1 MQDRNLLWKL
11 ALIGLAVVWGFY
23 QIIPVEKRLKGGID
37 LVGGHSLLY
46 DIDTTGLEDTKDLST
61 RVMDR
66 LKQRVDP
73 NGVRNLVWRPV
84 GNTRLEIQMPLPPAD
99 ASQRREA
106 YQKALDNL
114 TAANISVFQ
123 IEQTLTLSGQ
133 ERQDRL
139 AKLADAVP
147 ARKTLMPKLVE
158 AYDAW
163 QKSLDQKK
171 FQAVTQELEQSY
183 EQILD
188 QVLATNVDQ
197 TELSDVLD
205 QAKDERAKSLDAFY
219 KQYPSRVEQIKQV
232 VSAYD
237 SWSEKKGPL
246 DSPADLMRL
255 LRGAGVLEF
264 HILAPADNPEMY
276 STYTKTLEDKGPRT
290 RPDDEFAWYEVSKKE
305 PMGGIVRQWSGKNW
319 VLAYYKNPLKVMDKS
334 RPDWKL
340 TSAYPTRDDK
350 GMPAVGFEFND
361 AGSRMFLELT
371 RNNIGNPLAII
382 LDGKAYSAPNI
393 QSAISQRGII
403 TGKFS
408 VEEVNYLVSTLNA
421 GSLDARLKDT
431 PISQNSIG
439 PSLGQDNRNA
449 GFVAAK
455 WGLIAVV
462 GFMIVYYM
470 WAGAIADFALAL
482 NMLLLLAVMAA
493 LEATFTMAGIAG
505 VILSMGMAVDANVL
519 IFERMREEK
528 QKSQSLRL
536 IIKNG
541 FDRALPT
548 IIDSNLTTIITC
560 VVLYYIGTEE
570 IKGFALTLGLGLVIN
585 IFTAVFVTKIIFNLI
600 ATYTSIGSP
609 AMLSLIRKPNIDWMS
624 KQKLFWSFSLIFV
637 VIALIAWPLRGGDK
651 YDIEFRGGT
660 AAQIELKSAGSLT
673 MEQVRNEVK
682 NAGTMLEDSS
692 KAIASSDLTQDS
704 SSTNAYSLKFQ
715 NIDVQRVETALL
727 SFMDDKIEKGSL
739 EVQGPNMLTFRTNPD
754 LKLAKDVVAKSVKKV
769 ADETAQTGR
778 DLAAAQVQSI
788 GSENKTFEIVTIAT
802 AQKMVVDTIIQS
814 MGKYLNIQQA
824 IGFNPDIKVYP
835 ITHKRLGQVIG
846 DQKVPGYVPNF
857 IGGAAFVISD
867 LNPAVTLDEL
877 QTRVDAMRLQPD
889 FEKIQAS
896 SIFDLVGLTPAAGQ
910 DLSKTAENQ
919 IRYSR
924 VAMVV
929 VDQNSLY
936 DEDEKAWQAQVVAPE
951 LKLVQEAMTR
961 TSGLQKVTQF
971 AAQVADQTRMAAIL
985 ALVVAFGAIAVYL
998 WIRFGTFRHGI
1009 AANIATCHDVLSVL
1023 GLVMISAWVAQTPIG
1038 KALLVQDFKL
1048 NLSIVAAF
1056 LTLIGYSVNDTIIV
1070 FDRIRENQGKLKELA
1085 PQLINN
1091 SINQTLSRTI
1101 ITSFTTFLVMII
1113 MYIFGGEGV
1122 RGFSFVMLFGVAFGT
1137 YSSIAIASPLLLG
1150 WKGAFGYKAPVSTTK
1165 E

>member
-11 ALIGLAVVWGFY
+11 ALIGAFVLWGIY
-23 QIIPVEKRLKGGID
+23 EITPVNKQLKGGID

-46 DIDTTGLEDTKDLST
+46 DIDTTGLEDTHDLST

-99 ASQRREA
+99 ASSRRDA
-106 YQKALDNL
+106 YQKALDEL
-114 TAANISVFQ
+114 TAANVSVFQ
-123 IEQTLTLSGQ
+123 LEQALALPAQ
-133 ERQDRL
+133 ERQGRL
-139 AKLADAVP
+139 DNLAGTVE

-158 AYDAW
+158 ASDAW
-163 QKSLDQKK
+163 HKALNEKK
-171 FQAVTQELEQSY
+171 PQAVTQDLEQNY
-183 EQILD
+183 ENVLD
-188 QVLATNVDQ
+188 QMLATNIDL
-197 TELSDVLD
+197 TELNEALE
-205 QAKDERAKSLDAFY
+205 QAKDERAKTLESLFA
-219 KQYPSRVEQIKQV
+219 KYPARVGQIKQV
-232 VSAYD
+232 VTAYD
-237 SWSEKKGPL
+237 RWAEKRGPL

-264 HILAPADNPEMY
+264 HILAPAENQEMY
-276 STYTKTLEDKGPRT
+276 SNYIKALEDRGPRA

-305 PMGGIVRQWSGKNW
+305 AMPGITRQWGGKSW

-334 RPDWKL
+334 RPEWKL

-431 PISQNSIG
+431 PIAVNSIG

-449 GFVAAK
+449 GYVAAK
-455 WGLIAVV
+455 WGLITVV
-462 GFMIVYYM
+462 LFMVVYYM
-470 WAGAIADFALAL
+470 WAGAIADFALAMNL
-482 NMLLLLAVMAA
+482 LLLLAAMAA

-528 QKSQSLRL
+528 ERSQSLRL

-585 IFTAVFVTKIIFNLI
+585 IFTAVFVTKIIFNLL
-600 ATYTSIGSP
+600 AAYTSISKLP
-609 AMLSLIRKPNIDWMS
+609 MLSLIKRPNIDWMS
-624 KQKLFWSFSLIFV
+624 RQKFFWGISAIFIV
-637 VIALIAWPLRGGDK
+637 VGIFGWFARGSDK

-660 AAQIELKSAGSLT
+660 AVQIELKSADT
-673 MEQVRNEVK
+673 MGIEEVRNQIKTTGQSLANSAKLIGSAQLV
-682 NAGTMLEDSS
+682 
-692 KAIASSDLTQDS
+692 QDADQGNS
-704 SSTNAYSLKFQ
+704 YSLKFQ
-715 NIDVQRVETALL
+715 NIDAQRVEAAIL

-739 EVQGPNMLTFRTNPD
+739 GVQNANTVAFRVNPD
-754 LKLAKDVVAKSVKKV
+754 LKMSRQGVEQSIKNV
-769 ADETAQTGR
+769 ADETARTGKE
-778 DLAAAQVQSI
+778 LSAAQVQSI
-788 GSENKTFEIVTIAT
+788 GKEKTDYEVVTT
-802 AQKMVVDTIIQS
+802 AASQRLVVDAIVQN

-824 IGFNPDIKVYP
+824 IEFNPDIKVYP
-835 ITHKRLGQVIG
+835 ITKKRLSQVIA
-846 DQKVPGYVPNF
+846 DPKAPGYVPTYV
-857 IGGAAFVISD
+857 GGVAFVVSD
-867 LNPAVTLDEL
+867 LQPAVTLDDL
-877 QTRVDAMRLQPD
+877 RTRIDAMRMQPD
-889 FEKIQAS
+889 YEKVQAS
-896 SIFDLVGLTPAAGQ
+896 SIFDLVGLAPAEGQ
-910 DLSKTAENQ
+910 DLSKIPENQ
-919 IRYSR
+919 IRYGR

-929 VDQNSLY
+929 VDQDSLY
-936 DEDEKAWQAQVVAPE
+936 DEDQKAWQSQVVAPE
-951 LKLVQEAMTR
+951 LKLLQESLNR
-961 TSGLQKVTQF
+961 TGGLQRVTQF
-971 AAQVADQTRMAAIL
+971 AGQVATQTRLAAIL
-985 ALVVAFGAIAVYL
+985 AIVIAFGAIAVYL

-1009 AANIATCHDVLSVL
+1009 AANIATIHDILSVL
-1023 GLVMISAWVAQTPIG
+1023 GLVMISAWVAETAFG

-1048 NLSIVAAF
+1048 NLSMIAAF

-1070 FDRIRENQGKLKELA
+1070 FDRIRENQGKLKELT
-1085 PQLINN
+1085 PTLINN

-1122 RGFSFVMLFGVAFGT
+1122 RGFSFVMLFGIFFGT

-1150 WKGAFGYKAPVSTTK
+1150 WTGAFGTKAVDSEK
-1165 E
+1165 K